1 VRQLKLPHFFGESLS
16 LLDSKISFGSVSDLK
31 ISFGESFI
39 RFLILKISFGESLC
53 RAKVFFFFQKIFF
66 P

>member
-1 VRQLKLPHFFGESLS
+1 MRQLKLPHFFGESLS

-31 ISFGESFI
+31 ISFGESLSF
-39 RFLILKISFGESLC
+39 FGLKNSFGESLC